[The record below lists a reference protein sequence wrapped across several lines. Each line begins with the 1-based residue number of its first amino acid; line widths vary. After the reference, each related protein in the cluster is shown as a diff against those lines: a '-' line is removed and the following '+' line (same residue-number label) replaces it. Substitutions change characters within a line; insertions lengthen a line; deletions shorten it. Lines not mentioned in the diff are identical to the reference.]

1 MTTSHVP
8 TTRSDAAGDT
18 PPPDR
23 PTHRHHGPV
32 PWAAEPLPAPMEGAA
47 VAADRRAHSPW
58 RAPALVAVAAYV
70 AIGLVLLAAG
80 WVIVHTSLGDPV
92 RSWDETISR
101 NISLGRTSGWSDYS
115 DVGTSGANT
124 MPVVIGMVVVTIVLA
139 ALRRWRDMLL
149 VPLALAIE
157 LSTFLTVNYIVGRD
171 RPNVAQLGGEPGTHS
186 FPSGHV
192 AATFVL
198 WFGIALLLG
207 SGRWRTPWR
216 LLAWTLAAV
225 PVVTVAFSRV
235 YRGMHFT
242 TDVLAG
248 LLLGAAA
255 LAAAAV
261 ATRSSW
267 LASNPLSRRDGRADR
282 DLDLT
287 EAEVGR

>member
-8 TTRSDAAGDT
+8 TTRPSEAAGV

-23 PTHRHHGPV
+23 PSTAHERPA
-32 PWAAEPLPAPMEGAA
+32 PWAAEPLPVPMEGAA
-47 VAADRRAHSPW
+47 LAADRLARSPW
-58 RAPALVAVAAYV
+58 KAPALVAVAAYL

-80 WVIVHTSLGDPV
+80 WVIVDTSLGDAV
-92 RSWDETISR
+92 RSWDETTSRDISV
-101 NISLGRTSGWSDYS
+101 GRTSGWSDYS
-115 DVGTSGANT
+115 DVGTTGANT
-124 MPVVIGMVVVTIVLA
+124 LPVVLGMVLVTIVLA

-149 VPLALAIE
+149 VPVGLAIE
-157 LSTFLTVNYIVGRD
+157 LATFLSVNYLVARD
-171 RPNVAQLGGEPGTHS
+171 RPDVSQLGGEPGTHS

-198 WFGIALLLG
+198 WFGIAVLIG
-207 SGRWRTPWR
+207 AGRWRTPWR
-216 LLAWTLAAV
+216 LLAWALASV
-225 PVVTVAFSRV
+225 PVLTVAFSRV

-242 TDVLAG
+242 TDVLGG

-267 LASNPLSRRDGRADR
+267 LGSHPASRWDGHHAHDVGADDAGVAR
-282 DLDLT
+282 
-287 EAEVGR
+287 